1 MGTRCEFA
9 PPASVPALGRPPVP
23 PPAEPAGRAHAPP
36 RQQGGNGPGTPAGS
50 ETARLAMLTT
60 ASRTVPAD
68 ALTGASGDV
77 CAVRHTPYGLR
88 LLIGDVRGKGP
99 RAAVGA
105 AALRRAFD
113 RAADRVP
120 TLSVL
125 VDTLEWAL
133 LGATA
138 RAARQAPAG
147 PADTPGP
154 DRSAPAERT
163 AGPGVDDGLAAGRAD
178 ESAVPRADLPGQ
190 PADPYA
196 DLEFAENFATVLVAE
211 VSPDGRRL
219 RLVNR
224 GHPAPLLLR
233 PGRVRRLE
241 PRQRLLPLGLGAVA
255 GPGQVPAPPGPY
267 ADELPFPASA
277 SLLLFTDGITEA
289 RDAQGVFYDPL
300 ARLTRFSGG
309 APADLLDALHRDVL
323 QHTGAA
329 LTDDLAMV
337 AVRRAA
343 RAGDRRGARYGRRSK
358 RPLSSG

>member
-1 MGTRCEFA
+1 MPEPMGVRCEA
-9 PPASVPALGRPPVP
+9 APTAVASGAVHPPGTGEPPAGPRPPRSARIAPGRGRVTPPARQPGPPLTDPGLAYATPAL
-23 PPAEPAGRAHAPP
+23 
-36 RQQGGNGPGTPAGS
+36 
-50 ETARLAMLTT
+50 TA
-60 ASRTVPAD
+60 ASRNVPAD
-68 ALTGASGDV
+68 PVSGASGDV
-77 CAVRHTPYGLR
+77 CAVRRTRYGLR

-113 RAADRVP
+113 RAADRVA

-138 RAARQAPAG
+138 RPAEPAG
-147 PADTPGP
+147 GRPAGG
-154 DRSAPAERT
+154 AAE
-163 AGPGVDDGLAAGRAD
+163 AGDVD
-178 ESAVPRADLPGQ
+178 
-190 PADPYA
+190 
-196 DLEFAENFATVLVAE
+196 ENFATVLVAE
-211 VSPDGRRL
+211 ISPAGHTL

-255 GPGQVPAPPGPY
+255 GTDQLPAPPGPY
-267 ADELPFPASA
+267 ADEVTFPRGG
-277 SLLLFTDGITEA
+277 SLLLFTDGVTEA
-289 RDAQGVFYDPL
+289 RDAAGVFYDPL
-300 ARLTRFSGG
+300 ARLTRFAGA
-309 APADLLDALHRDVL
+309 APADLLDVLHRDVL
-323 QHTGAA
+323 RHTGAGQA
-329 LTDDLAMV
+329 GDPVGVTGLVDDLAMV

-343 RAGDRRGARYGRRSK
+343 HPAARRRGRYARRSK